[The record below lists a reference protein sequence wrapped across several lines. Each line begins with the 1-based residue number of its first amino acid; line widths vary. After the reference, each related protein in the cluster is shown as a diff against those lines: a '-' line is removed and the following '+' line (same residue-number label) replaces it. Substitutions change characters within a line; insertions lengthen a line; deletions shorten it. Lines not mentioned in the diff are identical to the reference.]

1 MAFQIYHFIL
11 VFDPCANLM
20 CVHTCVMQSVL
31 HDWSDEKV
39 VEIVRN
45 VAAVMRPGDLY
56 VSLESV
62 LQVRCHT

>member
-1 MAFQIYHFIL
+1 
-11 VFDPCANLM
+11 M

-62 LQVRCHT
+62 LQVRWHT